1 MREKKKHTRRQRSLQ
16 LWISYFNYKTMNKN
30 LEQLIQQRLDI
41 ARQMSELSKERKR
54 LNNAICQA
62 RHREKVKK

>member
-1 MREKKKHTRRQRSLQ
+1 
-16 LWISYFNYKTMNKN
+16 MNKN